1 MILWEKWLFF
11 QTESYHS
18 NYAEAISEVSI
29 CRIHKKDMDDYL
41 GAYPEIMRRILSD
54 VTKRLQ
60 VSEKQTMQVG
70 YGASR
75 VSYY

>member
-1 MILWEKWLFF
+1 
-11 QTESYHS
+11 
-18 NYAEAISEVSI
+18 
-29 CRIHKKDMDDYL
+29 MDDYL

-70 YGASR
+70 MEQVESR
-75 VSYY
+75 IIDFLSEYVEDEENHTYVTLPMSKKI